1 MHTDSILQS
10 TFTRPGARIT
20 RLQPERMN
28 SCAFELHRALTSLF
42 LWWPMEIKPQSMEI
56 LLQIERQILHRIEKL
71 SQQQDRLQANKLL
84 LRKHQALWK
93 FLLSKNSQAET
104 SAKEDKTTFVDESAS
119 SFSKLDGIL
128 NLAKE
133 IRAGAAK
140 SGKQNQSEEKT
151 SRTESRQSL
160 RDALSST
167 KVVDN
172 KPCVDEVAQGPSKEE
187 LAVNDLHEQL
197 LFLSRYRIALPVAKL
212 YMNRSKYSNESKFL
226 SKLFIHPAQ
235 PGSTLFRTIYPT
247 LPSNDAPDLSTSPIS
262 PSIGADSI
270 VVNLAQQFKSLIVH
284 YDRHLRQRI
293 NHESYKLSQLSA
305 DEKRT
310 MVALWLRGRKL
321 MELYQH
327 YVKTKQKLP
336 CTCESCCFVRASQ
349 NAQRGTAIAT
359 LDHATPSYTPL
370 PMPSTS
376 IEREASVING
386 KSKAKTKSS
395 GGSSLTGWVSTSKT
409 RVEAFHDAYQSK
421 VLLIAESAVGQ
432 EQLKGTI
439 QALKSCCEDSTSRA
453 KVGEKNVSR
462 PTSNDSFV
470 SKWVDS
476 LKQFRLVYSILLNE
490 AQELN
495 HCIFINKT

>member
-1 MHTDSILQS
+1 MEAKLQS
-10 TFTRPGARIT
+10 
-20 RLQPERMN
+20 MDV
-28 SCAFELHRALTSLF
+28 
-42 LWWPMEIKPQSMEI
+42 
-56 LLQIERQILHRIEKL
+56 LLQIEGQILRRIEIV

-84 LRKHQALWK
+84 LRKHRALGK
-93 FLLSKNSQAET
+93 FLLSKNTQAET
-104 SAKEDKTTFVDESAS
+104 SSKEDKTTPIDESAS
-119 SFSKLDGIL
+119 GFSKLDVIL

-133 IRAGAAK
+133 IRAGATK
-140 SGKQNQSEEKT
+140 TGKQNQPEEKT

-167 KVVDN
+167 KLVDA

-197 LFLSRYRIALPVAKL
+197 LFLSRYRIALPVTKL
-212 YMNRSKYSNESKFL
+212 FMNRSKFSNESKFL
-226 SKLFIHPAQ
+226 SKLFLHPAQ
-235 PGSTLFRTIYPT
+235 PRSTLFRTIYPT
-247 LPSNDAPDLSTSPIS
+247 LPSNDAPATSPIS
-262 PSIGADSI
+262 PSIGADS
-270 VVNLAQQFKSLIVH
+270 VVVKLAQQFKSLIVH
-284 YDRHLRQRI
+284 YERHLRQRI

-310 MVALWLRGRKL
+310 MVTLWLRGRKL

-336 CTCESCCFVRASQ
+336 CTCESCCSVRTSQ
-349 NAQRGTAIAT
+349 NAQRNTAIST
-359 LDHATPSYTPL
+359 LDQATPSYTPL
-370 PMPSTS
+370 PMPCIS
-376 IEREASVING
+376 IEQEASVING
-386 KSKAKTKSS
+386 KSKAKMKSS
-395 GGSSLTGWVSTSKT
+395 GGSSLTGWAGTCKT

-439 QALKSCCEDSTSRA
+439 QALKSCCEDSTSRV